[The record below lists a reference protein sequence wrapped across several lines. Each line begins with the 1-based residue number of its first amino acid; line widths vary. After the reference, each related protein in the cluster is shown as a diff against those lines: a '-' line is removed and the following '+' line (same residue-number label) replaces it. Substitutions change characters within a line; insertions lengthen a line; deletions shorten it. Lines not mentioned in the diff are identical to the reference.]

1 MRTTEQKQMPL
12 DENCLQANRQHK
24 SSVFT
29 LLFSKPEILRELYS
43 AIEGVELPPD
53 VPIKI
58 NTLSNALIKG
68 KINDISFIVDN
79 RLIILFEHQ
88 STLNENMPLR
98 IFNYI
103 QRLYQKTVNPDNIY
117 DEKLIKLPR
126 PEFIVLYNG
135 EDPFPEKGTMKLS
148 DAFMDTKDLVDSK
161 LLSLEL
167 IVQVYNINHGQ
178 NAEILHKCETLNG
191 YSILIDK
198 IREYLKTELTL
209 AKAIECAVRYCI
221 ENNVLK
227 EFLMEHG
234 ADVEDML
241 FSEYNFETHLE
252 ARYREGQEDRSE
264 EIALKMRARGRP
276 LEEIAEDTNLDI
288 EAIKK
293 L

>member
-1 MRTTEQKQMPL
+1 MRITEQKQVPL
-12 DENCLQANRQHK
+12 DDNFLQANRQHK
-24 SSVFT
+24 SSVFA
-29 LLFSKPEILRELYS
+29 LLFSKPDILRELYS

-68 KINDISFIVDN
+68 KINDISFTVDN

-88 STLNENMPLR
+88 STLNDNMPLR

-103 QRLYQKTVNPDNIY
+103 QRLYQQTVNLDNIY
-117 DEKLIKLPR
+117 DEKLIKIPR

-135 EDPFPEKGTMKLS
+135 EKPFSEKGVMKLS
-148 DAFMDTKDLVDSK
+148 DAFMDTKDLVDNK
-161 LLSLEL
+161 LISLEL

-178 NAEILHKCETLNG
+178 NTDILHKCETLNG

-209 AKAIECAVRYCI
+209 AKAIKSAVKYCI

-234 ADVEDML
+234 ADVEDLL
-241 FSEYNFETHLE
+241 FAEYNFETHLDT
-252 ARYREGQEDRSE
+252 RYREGQEDGIEKRDA
-264 EIALKMRARGRP
+264 EILQLIKQGWTLDQIKEH
-276 LEEIAEDTNLDI
+276 LEQ
-288 EAIKK
+288 KR
-293 L
+293 